1 MKILIENATVIKDAE
16 TPPFKGNIL
25 INNDRIEQIGENV
38 STVNTDKII
47 DATEMIAVPGF
58 IQTHVH
64 LAQTIFRNMAEDI
77 SLLNWLNRYI
87 LPFESQHTEKTL
99 YDSARLGIAELLL
112 SGTTTIQDMETVL
125 YTDSSFKAVKEMG
138 IRASMGNMLM
148 DTGSNLL
155 AKDIDF
161 LMTESEMLYKK
172 WNNRGNGKIKYV
184 LTPRFALS
192 CTKELFLEIKRMS
205 EIYDIPVHSHAAENI
220 EETKIVKQQTGYGNI
235 EYFEKLGLGNEKLRL
250 AHCIWLNDYE
260 YDILK
265 SNKINVLHCPT
276 ANLKLGSGIAKVP
289 EMLDAEINVS
299 LGADGPPCNN
309 NLDIFNEMKLAGLIQ
324 KVRLGP
330 ESMNAKEI
338 FKMATVNGAKALG
351 MEKEIGTLEV
361 GKKAD
366 ITILKPDINSLFF
379 GENSIFSS
387 IIYSMN
393 RDNVAYTIVDGNI
406 LVDNG
411 ILQSADIESVK
422 REAALSHNYF
432 KSI

>member
-184 LTPRFALS
+184 LTPR
-192 CTKELFLEIKRMS
+192 
-205 EIYDIPVHSHAAENI
+205 
-220 EETKIVKQQTGYGNI
+220 
-235 EYFEKLGLGNEKLRL
+235 
-250 AHCIWLNDYE
+250 
-260 YDILK
+260 
-265 SNKINVLHCPT
+265 
-276 ANLKLGSGIAKVP
+276 
-289 EMLDAEINVS
+289 
-299 LGADGPPCNN
+299 
-309 NLDIFNEMKLAGLIQ
+309 
-324 KVRLGP
+324 
-330 ESMNAKEI
+330 
-338 FKMATVNGAKALG
+338 
-351 MEKEIGTLEV
+351 
-361 GKKAD
+361 
-366 ITILKPDINSLFF
+366 
-379 GENSIFSS
+379 
-387 IIYSMN
+387 
-393 RDNVAYTIVDGNI
+393 
-406 LVDNG
+406 
-411 ILQSADIESVK
+411 
-422 REAALSHNYF
+422 
-432 KSI
+432 